1 MGLDIGQ
8 GKGGIACGNLWGGE
22 WKREGGVSWS
32 ASFMLIEGN
41 LGNTA
46 VKGNSQSCRLFVYRK
61 SL

>member
-1 MGLDIGQ
+1 MIKGWDWTLDKARGQ
-8 GKGGIACGNLWGGE
+8 SVGRGMEKGG
-22 WKREGGVSWS
+22 GGVSWS

>member
-8 GKGGIACGNLWGGE
+8 GKGAICGEGNGKG
-22 WKREGGVSWS
+22 RGGVSWS

-46 VKGNSQSCRLFVYRK
+46 VKGNSQSCRLFVYEK

>member
-1 MGLDIGQ
+1 MAICGEGN
-8 GKGGIACGNLWGGE
+8 GKG
-22 WKREGGVSWS
+22 RGGVSWS

>member
-1 MGLDIGQ
+1 MGRGME
-8 GKGGIACGNLWGGE
+8 KGGGAIAL
-22 WKREGGVSWS
+22 SWS

-46 VKGNSQSCRLFVYRK
+46 VKGNSQSCRLFVYEK